1 MHGNGKL
8 AEESYTLPLLAR
20 EIRMRN
26 EMPLIDSGGK
36 TYFADRYDPK
46 SIHMHEVTR
55 VLADEQSAHQHIQI
69 FETAK
74 HGRALVL
81 DGFPQISER
90 DGWLYTEAMVLPA
103 LLAHPDP
110 KRVLILG
117 GGDGAAMSFSALDP
131 RVTSITLV
139 DLDIRVVELTQEHIP
154 ALWKNLFKSKGT
166 HIRLHYEDALALLKR
181 EQTKYDI
188 IISDI
193 TDPNEGESAAHLLS
207 DEFFGAIKARLAPGG
222 ILAMQSG
229 EYSPDTKTAHEGF
242 LNLVSKNFA
251 HRLTAAVYI
260 PWFSTEWSFTFAR
273 DTRRFPDF
281 LDVSLARYLFK
292 NHPQLVS
299 NLRALTSEKLAAIF
313 AAAKTG

>member
-1 MHGNGKL
+1 M
-8 AEESYTLPLLAR
+8 
-20 EIRMRN
+20 EIRVRD
-26 EMPLIDSGGK
+26 EMSLIDIDGK
-36 TYFADRYDPK
+36 TYFADRYDQM
-46 SIHMHEVTR
+46 SIHLHEIR
-55 VLADEQSAHQHIQI
+55 CVLAEETSEYQHIQI
-69 FETAK
+69 FDTKK

-90 DGWLYTEAMVLPA
+90 DGWHYTEAMIVPA
-103 LLAHPDP
+103 ILAHPSP
-110 KRVLILG
+110 ACILILG
-117 GGDGAAMSFSALDP
+117 GGDGAALSCVARDK
-131 RVTSITLV
+131 RVEIITLV
-139 DLDIRVVELTQEHIP
+139 DLDMRVVKLTKKYMPRFWNGALKEHNVH
-154 ALWKNLFKSKGT
+154 LRFC
-166 HIRLHYEDALALLKR
+166 YEDALAFLRNNRFL
-181 EQTKYDI
+181 YDI

-260 PWFSTEWSFTFAR
+260 PWFSAEWSFTFAR

-281 LDVSLARYLFK
+281 LDVSLAKYLFK
-292 NHPQLVS
+292 NHPHLAS
-299 NLRALTSEKLAAIF
+299 ELRALTSEKLAAAF

>member
-1 MHGNGKL
+1 M
-8 AEESYTLPLLAR
+8 
-20 EIRMRN
+20 EIRMRD
-26 EMPLIDSGGK
+26 EMSLIDIGGK

-46 SIHMHEVTR
+46 SIHMHEVIR
-55 VLADEQSAHQHIQI
+55 ILADEQSAHQHIQI

-74 HGRALVL
+74 HGRVLVL

-103 LLAHPDP
+103 LLSHPNP
-110 KRVLILG
+110 ERVLILG
-117 GGDGAAMSFSALDP
+117 GGDGAAMSFSTLDT
-131 RVTSITLV
+131 RISNCTLV
-139 DLDIRVVELTQEHIP
+139 DLDMRVVVLTQTCIP
-154 ALWKNLFKSKGT
+154 SLWNDLFLNQGT
-166 HIRLHYEDALALLKR
+166 HVRFHYEDALALLKR

-207 DEFFGAIKARLAPGG
+207 DEFFGAIKEHLAPGG

-251 HRLTAAVYI
+251 HRLTAAVHI
-260 PWFSTEWSFTFAR
+260 PWFSAEWSFTFAR

-281 LDVSLARYLFK
+281 LDVSLAKHLFK
-292 NHPQLVS
+292 SHPHLAS
-299 NLRALTSEKLAAIF
+299 ELRALTSEKLAAIF
-313 AAAKTG
+313 AAAKTDLPQIA